1 MSSYDGLSNE
11 NCSTLQSME
20 DRSLSFTPLPQD
32 DPLHVALSKVGELY
46 SATNFMTWWDARAF
60 AVSGEGTE
68 RWDPFDQS
76 RAGLLAT
83 FVESHV
89 LCNYTSGADP
99 RFEEH
104 VAKVG
109 RVSWQIVRE
118 GLLDALR
125 HHPVSGGTRPGTAAG
140 QFSPHAF
147 MLLDLLEDQIAT
159 ALGLSSETLQA
170 EDRTHLRCAALHPR
184 EGSAFEGTLYQ
195 HLFMVW
201 APASRRLLWFDLGG
215 SQ

>member
-1 MSSYDGLSNE
+1 MV
-11 NCSTLQSME
+11 
-20 DRSLSFTPLPQD
+20 DRPLSFTPLPQD

-60 AVSGEGTE
+60 AVDGPGSED
-68 RWDPFDQS
+68 WDPFD
-76 RAGLLAT
+76 RARAELLAT
-83 FVESHV
+83 FVERHV
-89 LCNYTSGADP
+89 LCTYASSADP

-109 RVSWQIVRE
+109 RVSWEGVRE

-147 MLLDLLEDQIAT
+147 MLLDLLEDQIAK
-159 ALGLSSETLQA
+159 ALGLSSENLQSK
-170 EDRTHLRCAALHPR
+170 DRAHLRCAALHPR

-195 HLFMVW
+195 YLFLVW
-201 APASRRLLWFDLGG
+201 APSSRRLLWFDLGG

>member
-1 MSSYDGLSNE
+1 MTE
-11 NCSTLQSME
+11 AP
-20 DRSLSFTPLPQD
+20 RIRFTPLPQD
-32 DPLHVALSKVGELY
+32 DPLHAALCKVGELY

-60 AVSGEGTE
+60 AVSGPDLDS
-68 RWDPFDQS
+68 WDPFDRS
-76 RAGLLAT
+76 RAGLLAS
-83 FVESHV
+83 FVEQHV
-89 LCNYTSGADP
+89 LVNYSSGADP

-109 RVSWQIVRE
+109 RVDWQQVRD

-125 HHPVSGGTRPGTAAG
+125 HHPVSGGSRPGTAAG

-147 MLLDLLEDQIAT
+147 MLLDLLEDQIAG
-159 ALGLSSETLQA
+159 ALELNSGELHDGSR
-170 EDRTHLRCAALHPR
+170 DHLRCALLHPR
-184 EGSAFEGTLYQ
+184 QGSAFEGTLYQ
-195 HLFMVW
+195 YLFLVW

>member
-1 MSSYDGLSNE
+1 MADSL
-11 NCSTLQSME
+11 
-20 DRSLSFTPLPQD
+20 LSFTPLSQD
-32 DPLHVALSKVGELY
+32 DPLHVALTEVGELY

-60 AVSGEGTE
+60 AVTGPGADG
-68 RWDPFDQS
+68 WDPFDQRRS
-76 RAGLLAT
+76 ELLAT
-83 FVESHV
+83 FVEQHV
-89 LCNYTSGADP
+89 LTNYVSGASP

-104 VAKVG
+104 IAQVG
-109 RVSWQIVRE
+109 RIDWTVVRE

-147 MLLDLLEDQIAT
+147 MLLDVLEDQIAT
-159 ALGLSSETLQA
+159 ALGMDSGGTLESRERSE
-170 EDRTHLRCAALHPR
+170 LRCAVLYPR
-184 EGSAFEGTLYQ
+184 QGSAFEGTLYQ

>member
-1 MSSYDGLSNE
+1 MVDGPI
-11 NCSTLQSME
+11 
-20 DRSLSFTPLPQD
+20 SFSPLPQD

-60 AVSGEGTE
+60 SVSGPGAES
-68 RWDPFDQS
+68 WDPFDRS
-76 RAGLLAT
+76 RADLLAT
-83 FVESHV
+83 FVEHHV
-89 LCNYTSGADP
+89 LCNYASGAEP

-104 VAKVG
+104 VAQVG
-109 RVSWQIVRE
+109 RISWQGVRE

-147 MLLDLLEDQIAT
+147 MLLDVLEDQIAK
-159 ALGLSSETLQA
+159 ALELEADELKSEG
-170 EDRTHLRCAALHPR
+170 RSHLRCATLHPR
-184 EGSAFEGTLYQ
+184 PGSAFEGTLYQ
-195 HLFMVW
+195 YLFMVW